1 MQKYYL
7 EILTEIVESLELRV
21 TITKIK
27 NLVNV
32 LYNSKEEN
40 IQTEMWKDK
49 RKKNIFKKYIT

>member
-27 NLVNV
+27 NSVNG
-32 LYNSKEEN
+32 LHSSKEEN
-40 IQTEMWKDK
+40 IQTEMWKNK
-49 RKKNIFKKYIT
+49 RKKNIF